1 MVEKTYNEIKTIKE
15 YALVNKVPIMVDD
28 SIDFIISK
36 IHQKRV
42 KKVLEIGTAIG
53 YSAIMM
59 ALSSPNLTIT
69 SIEKDKD
76 RYLEAVK
83 NIKKFNLEDRITLIY
98 NDALEVSL
106 KEKYDLILI
115 DAAKSKNLDF
125 FNKFEKNLEP
135 NGIIITDNLSFHGY
149 VEQEPS
155 QIKNRN
161 IRALVRKI
169 RNYIDFLENNLKYK
183 TTFYEIGDGLSVT
196 EKRMWYNMKLL
207 IIPTSINIK
216 KYENAS
222 AFLFGL
228 KDFSYTTPISITLKD
243 LKKIKQKTNK
253 EIFVKI
259 DKNIFNKDIE
269 SLKKTLLEL
278 DKLNING
285 IFFYDLSVL
294 SLSKKLNLKT
304 PLIWNQNFFVTN
316 YKTCNHYEAQGVYG
330 AVTSSEITLQEILEI
345 RKNTNFK
352 LFVNIF
358 GYQMMA
364 FSKRKLITNYFKYLK
379 KKNYKRN
386 NYIIEKDKKFLI
398 KETKEGT
405 MILSDKILNGLKYKE
420 ELENSK
426 IDYLILDQTMIKDKD
441 FKKVLQAIKDNKD
454 INNIIPNTD
463 TLFLDKKTIYKV
475 KRWKE

>member
-59 ALSSPNLTIT
+59 ALSSPNLTVT

-135 NGIIITDNLSFHGY
+135 NGTIITDNLSFHGY

-216 KYENAS
+216 KY
-222 AFLFGL
+222 
-228 KDFSYTTPISITLKD
+228 
-243 LKKIKQKTNK
+243 
-253 EIFVKI
+253 
-259 DKNIFNKDIE
+259 
-269 SLKKTLLEL
+269 
-278 DKLNING
+278 
-285 IFFYDLSVL
+285 
-294 SLSKKLNLKT
+294 
-304 PLIWNQNFFVTN
+304 
-316 YKTCNHYEAQGVYG
+316 
-330 AVTSSEITLQEILEI
+330 
-345 RKNTNFK
+345 
-352 LFVNIF
+352 
-358 GYQMMA
+358 
-364 FSKRKLITNYFKYLK
+364 
-379 KKNYKRN
+379 
-386 NYIIEKDKKFLI
+386 
-398 KETKEGT
+398 
-405 MILSDKILNGLKYKE
+405 
-420 ELENSK
+420 
-426 IDYLILDQTMIKDKD
+426 
-441 FKKVLQAIKDNKD
+441 
-454 INNIIPNTD
+454 
-463 TLFLDKKTIYKV
+463 
-475 KRWKE
+475 

>member
-59 ALSSPNLTIT
+59 ALSSPNLTVA

-83 NIKKFNLEDRITLIY
+83 NIKKFDLEDRITLIY

-196 EKRMWYNMKLL
+196 EKRM
-207 IIPTSINIK
+207 
-216 KYENAS
+216 
-222 AFLFGL
+222 
-228 KDFSYTTPISITLKD
+228 
-243 LKKIKQKTNK
+243 
-253 EIFVKI
+253 
-259 DKNIFNKDIE
+259 
-269 SLKKTLLEL
+269 
-278 DKLNING
+278 
-285 IFFYDLSVL
+285 
-294 SLSKKLNLKT
+294 
-304 PLIWNQNFFVTN
+304 
-316 YKTCNHYEAQGVYG
+316 
-330 AVTSSEITLQEILEI
+330 
-345 RKNTNFK
+345 
-352 LFVNIF
+352 
-358 GYQMMA
+358 
-364 FSKRKLITNYFKYLK
+364 
-379 KKNYKRN
+379 
-386 NYIIEKDKKFLI
+386 
-398 KETKEGT
+398 
-405 MILSDKILNGLKYKE
+405 
-420 ELENSK
+420 
-426 IDYLILDQTMIKDKD
+426 
-441 FKKVLQAIKDNKD
+441 
-454 INNIIPNTD
+454 
-463 TLFLDKKTIYKV
+463 
-475 KRWKE
+475 

>member
-59 ALSSPNLTIT
+59 ALSSPNLTVT

-83 NIKKFNLEDRITLIY
+83 NIKKLDLEDRITLIY

-149 VEQEPS
+149 VAQDPS

-196 EKRMWYNMKLL
+196 EKRM
-207 IIPTSINIK
+207 
-216 KYENAS
+216 
-222 AFLFGL
+222 
-228 KDFSYTTPISITLKD
+228 
-243 LKKIKQKTNK
+243 
-253 EIFVKI
+253 
-259 DKNIFNKDIE
+259 
-269 SLKKTLLEL
+269 
-278 DKLNING
+278 
-285 IFFYDLSVL
+285 
-294 SLSKKLNLKT
+294 
-304 PLIWNQNFFVTN
+304 
-316 YKTCNHYEAQGVYG
+316 
-330 AVTSSEITLQEILEI
+330 
-345 RKNTNFK
+345 
-352 LFVNIF
+352 
-358 GYQMMA
+358 
-364 FSKRKLITNYFKYLK
+364 
-379 KKNYKRN
+379 
-386 NYIIEKDKKFLI
+386 
-398 KETKEGT
+398 
-405 MILSDKILNGLKYKE
+405 
-420 ELENSK
+420 
-426 IDYLILDQTMIKDKD
+426 
-441 FKKVLQAIKDNKD
+441 
-454 INNIIPNTD
+454 
-463 TLFLDKKTIYKV
+463 
-475 KRWKE
+475 

>member
-59 ALSSPNLTIT
+59 ALSSPNLTVT

-83 NIKKFNLEDRITLIY
+83 NIKKFDLEDRITLIY

-135 NGIIITDNLSFHGY
+135 NGTIITDNLSFHGY

-196 EKRMWYNMKLL
+196 EKRM
-207 IIPTSINIK
+207 
-216 KYENAS
+216 
-222 AFLFGL
+222 
-228 KDFSYTTPISITLKD
+228 
-243 LKKIKQKTNK
+243 
-253 EIFVKI
+253 
-259 DKNIFNKDIE
+259 
-269 SLKKTLLEL
+269 
-278 DKLNING
+278 
-285 IFFYDLSVL
+285 
-294 SLSKKLNLKT
+294 
-304 PLIWNQNFFVTN
+304 
-316 YKTCNHYEAQGVYG
+316 
-330 AVTSSEITLQEILEI
+330 
-345 RKNTNFK
+345 
-352 LFVNIF
+352 
-358 GYQMMA
+358 
-364 FSKRKLITNYFKYLK
+364 
-379 KKNYKRN
+379 
-386 NYIIEKDKKFLI
+386 
-398 KETKEGT
+398 
-405 MILSDKILNGLKYKE
+405 
-420 ELENSK
+420 
-426 IDYLILDQTMIKDKD
+426 
-441 FKKVLQAIKDNKD
+441 
-454 INNIIPNTD
+454 
-463 TLFLDKKTIYKV
+463 
-475 KRWKE
+475 

>member
-42 KKVLEIGTAIG
+42 RKVLEIGTAIG

-135 NGIIITDNLSFHGY
+135 NGTIITDNLSFHGY

-228 KDFSYTTPISITLKD
+228 KDFSYTTPISITLKN

-269 SLKKTLLEL
+269 NLKKTLLEL
-278 DKLNING
+278 EKLNING

-330 AVTSSEITLQEILEI
+330 AVISSEITLQEILEI

-405 MILSDKILNGLKYKE
+405 MILSDKILNGLKYKN
-420 ELENSK
+420 ELEKSK

-441 FKKVLQAIKDNKD
+441 FKKVLQAIKNNKD

>member
-135 NGIIITDNLSFHGY
+135 NGTIITDNLSFHGY

-196 EKRMWYNMKLL
+196 EKRM
-207 IIPTSINIK
+207 
-216 KYENAS
+216 
-222 AFLFGL
+222 
-228 KDFSYTTPISITLKD
+228 
-243 LKKIKQKTNK
+243 
-253 EIFVKI
+253 
-259 DKNIFNKDIE
+259 
-269 SLKKTLLEL
+269 
-278 DKLNING
+278 
-285 IFFYDLSVL
+285 
-294 SLSKKLNLKT
+294 
-304 PLIWNQNFFVTN
+304 
-316 YKTCNHYEAQGVYG
+316 
-330 AVTSSEITLQEILEI
+330 
-345 RKNTNFK
+345 
-352 LFVNIF
+352 
-358 GYQMMA
+358 
-364 FSKRKLITNYFKYLK
+364 
-379 KKNYKRN
+379 
-386 NYIIEKDKKFLI
+386 
-398 KETKEGT
+398 
-405 MILSDKILNGLKYKE
+405 
-420 ELENSK
+420 
-426 IDYLILDQTMIKDKD
+426 
-441 FKKVLQAIKDNKD
+441 
-454 INNIIPNTD
+454 
-463 TLFLDKKTIYKV
+463 
-475 KRWKE
+475 

>member
-42 KKVLEIGTAIG
+42 RKVLEIGTAIG

-83 NIKKFNLEDRITLIY
+83 NIKKFNLEDRTTLIY

-135 NGIIITDNLSFHGY
+135 NGTIITDNLSFHGY

-196 EKRMWYNMKLL
+196 EKRM
-207 IIPTSINIK
+207 
-216 KYENAS
+216 
-222 AFLFGL
+222 
-228 KDFSYTTPISITLKD
+228 
-243 LKKIKQKTNK
+243 
-253 EIFVKI
+253 
-259 DKNIFNKDIE
+259 
-269 SLKKTLLEL
+269 
-278 DKLNING
+278 
-285 IFFYDLSVL
+285 
-294 SLSKKLNLKT
+294 
-304 PLIWNQNFFVTN
+304 
-316 YKTCNHYEAQGVYG
+316 
-330 AVTSSEITLQEILEI
+330 
-345 RKNTNFK
+345 
-352 LFVNIF
+352 
-358 GYQMMA
+358 
-364 FSKRKLITNYFKYLK
+364 
-379 KKNYKRN
+379 
-386 NYIIEKDKKFLI
+386 
-398 KETKEGT
+398 
-405 MILSDKILNGLKYKE
+405 
-420 ELENSK
+420 
-426 IDYLILDQTMIKDKD
+426 
-441 FKKVLQAIKDNKD
+441 
-454 INNIIPNTD
+454 
-463 TLFLDKKTIYKV
+463 
-475 KRWKE
+475 

>member
-59 ALSSPNLTIT
+59 ALSSPNLTVT

-83 NIKKFNLEDRITLIY
+83 NIKKFDLEDRITLIY
-98 NDALEVSL
+98 NDAIEVSL

-196 EKRMWYNMKLL
+196 EKRM
-207 IIPTSINIK
+207 
-216 KYENAS
+216 
-222 AFLFGL
+222 
-228 KDFSYTTPISITLKD
+228 
-243 LKKIKQKTNK
+243 
-253 EIFVKI
+253 
-259 DKNIFNKDIE
+259 
-269 SLKKTLLEL
+269 
-278 DKLNING
+278 
-285 IFFYDLSVL
+285 
-294 SLSKKLNLKT
+294 
-304 PLIWNQNFFVTN
+304 
-316 YKTCNHYEAQGVYG
+316 
-330 AVTSSEITLQEILEI
+330 
-345 RKNTNFK
+345 
-352 LFVNIF
+352 
-358 GYQMMA
+358 
-364 FSKRKLITNYFKYLK
+364 
-379 KKNYKRN
+379 
-386 NYIIEKDKKFLI
+386 
-398 KETKEGT
+398 
-405 MILSDKILNGLKYKE
+405 
-420 ELENSK
+420 
-426 IDYLILDQTMIKDKD
+426 
-441 FKKVLQAIKDNKD
+441 
-454 INNIIPNTD
+454 
-463 TLFLDKKTIYKV
+463 
-475 KRWKE
+475 

>member
-1 MVEKTYNEIKTIKE
+1 MVEKTYNEIKIIKE

-59 ALSSPNLTIT
+59 ALSSPNLTVT

-196 EKRMWYNMKLL
+196 EKRM
-207 IIPTSINIK
+207 
-216 KYENAS
+216 
-222 AFLFGL
+222 
-228 KDFSYTTPISITLKD
+228 
-243 LKKIKQKTNK
+243 
-253 EIFVKI
+253 
-259 DKNIFNKDIE
+259 
-269 SLKKTLLEL
+269 
-278 DKLNING
+278 
-285 IFFYDLSVL
+285 
-294 SLSKKLNLKT
+294 
-304 PLIWNQNFFVTN
+304 
-316 YKTCNHYEAQGVYG
+316 
-330 AVTSSEITLQEILEI
+330 
-345 RKNTNFK
+345 
-352 LFVNIF
+352 
-358 GYQMMA
+358 
-364 FSKRKLITNYFKYLK
+364 
-379 KKNYKRN
+379 
-386 NYIIEKDKKFLI
+386 
-398 KETKEGT
+398 
-405 MILSDKILNGLKYKE
+405 
-420 ELENSK
+420 
-426 IDYLILDQTMIKDKD
+426 
-441 FKKVLQAIKDNKD
+441 
-454 INNIIPNTD
+454 
-463 TLFLDKKTIYKV
+463 
-475 KRWKE
+475 

>member
-59 ALSSPNLTIT
+59 ALSSPNLTVT

-83 NIKKFNLEDRITLIY
+83 NIKKFELEDRITLIY
-98 NDALEVSL
+98 NDALDVLL

-155 QIKNRN
+155 QIQNRN

-169 RNYIDFLENNLKYK
+169 RNYIDFLENNIKYK

-196 EKRMWYNMKLL
+196 EKRM
-207 IIPTSINIK
+207 
-216 KYENAS
+216 
-222 AFLFGL
+222 
-228 KDFSYTTPISITLKD
+228 
-243 LKKIKQKTNK
+243 
-253 EIFVKI
+253 
-259 DKNIFNKDIE
+259 
-269 SLKKTLLEL
+269 
-278 DKLNING
+278 
-285 IFFYDLSVL
+285 
-294 SLSKKLNLKT
+294 
-304 PLIWNQNFFVTN
+304 
-316 YKTCNHYEAQGVYG
+316 
-330 AVTSSEITLQEILEI
+330 
-345 RKNTNFK
+345 
-352 LFVNIF
+352 
-358 GYQMMA
+358 
-364 FSKRKLITNYFKYLK
+364 
-379 KKNYKRN
+379 
-386 NYIIEKDKKFLI
+386 
-398 KETKEGT
+398 
-405 MILSDKILNGLKYKE
+405 
-420 ELENSK
+420 
-426 IDYLILDQTMIKDKD
+426 
-441 FKKVLQAIKDNKD
+441 
-454 INNIIPNTD
+454 
-463 TLFLDKKTIYKV
+463 
-475 KRWKE
+475 

>member
-59 ALSSPNLTIT
+59 ALSSPNLIVT

-83 NIKKFNLEDRITLIY
+83 NIKKFELEDRITLIY
-98 NDALEVSL
+98 NDALDVLL

-155 QIKNRN
+155 QIQNRN

-169 RNYIDFLENNLKYK
+169 RNYIDFLENNIKYK

-196 EKRMWYNMKLL
+196 EKRM
-207 IIPTSINIK
+207 
-216 KYENAS
+216 
-222 AFLFGL
+222 
-228 KDFSYTTPISITLKD
+228 
-243 LKKIKQKTNK
+243 
-253 EIFVKI
+253 
-259 DKNIFNKDIE
+259 
-269 SLKKTLLEL
+269 
-278 DKLNING
+278 
-285 IFFYDLSVL
+285 
-294 SLSKKLNLKT
+294 
-304 PLIWNQNFFVTN
+304 
-316 YKTCNHYEAQGVYG
+316 
-330 AVTSSEITLQEILEI
+330 
-345 RKNTNFK
+345 
-352 LFVNIF
+352 
-358 GYQMMA
+358 
-364 FSKRKLITNYFKYLK
+364 
-379 KKNYKRN
+379 
-386 NYIIEKDKKFLI
+386 
-398 KETKEGT
+398 
-405 MILSDKILNGLKYKE
+405 
-420 ELENSK
+420 
-426 IDYLILDQTMIKDKD
+426 
-441 FKKVLQAIKDNKD
+441 
-454 INNIIPNTD
+454 
-463 TLFLDKKTIYKV
+463 
-475 KRWKE
+475 

>member
-59 ALSSPNLTIT
+59 ALSSPNLTVT

-196 EKRMWYNMKLL
+196 EKRM
-207 IIPTSINIK
+207 
-216 KYENAS
+216 
-222 AFLFGL
+222 
-228 KDFSYTTPISITLKD
+228 
-243 LKKIKQKTNK
+243 
-253 EIFVKI
+253 
-259 DKNIFNKDIE
+259 
-269 SLKKTLLEL
+269 
-278 DKLNING
+278 
-285 IFFYDLSVL
+285 
-294 SLSKKLNLKT
+294 
-304 PLIWNQNFFVTN
+304 
-316 YKTCNHYEAQGVYG
+316 
-330 AVTSSEITLQEILEI
+330 
-345 RKNTNFK
+345 
-352 LFVNIF
+352 
-358 GYQMMA
+358 
-364 FSKRKLITNYFKYLK
+364 
-379 KKNYKRN
+379 
-386 NYIIEKDKKFLI
+386 
-398 KETKEGT
+398 
-405 MILSDKILNGLKYKE
+405 
-420 ELENSK
+420 
-426 IDYLILDQTMIKDKD
+426 
-441 FKKVLQAIKDNKD
+441 
-454 INNIIPNTD
+454 
-463 TLFLDKKTIYKV
+463 
-475 KRWKE
+475 

>member
-59 ALSSPNLTIT
+59 ALSSPNITVT

-83 NIKKFNLEDRITLIY
+83 NIKKFDLEDRITLIY

-196 EKRMWYNMKLL
+196 EKRM
-207 IIPTSINIK
+207 
-216 KYENAS
+216 
-222 AFLFGL
+222 
-228 KDFSYTTPISITLKD
+228 
-243 LKKIKQKTNK
+243 
-253 EIFVKI
+253 
-259 DKNIFNKDIE
+259 
-269 SLKKTLLEL
+269 
-278 DKLNING
+278 
-285 IFFYDLSVL
+285 
-294 SLSKKLNLKT
+294 
-304 PLIWNQNFFVTN
+304 
-316 YKTCNHYEAQGVYG
+316 
-330 AVTSSEITLQEILEI
+330 
-345 RKNTNFK
+345 
-352 LFVNIF
+352 
-358 GYQMMA
+358 
-364 FSKRKLITNYFKYLK
+364 
-379 KKNYKRN
+379 
-386 NYIIEKDKKFLI
+386 
-398 KETKEGT
+398 
-405 MILSDKILNGLKYKE
+405 
-420 ELENSK
+420 
-426 IDYLILDQTMIKDKD
+426 
-441 FKKVLQAIKDNKD
+441 
-454 INNIIPNTD
+454 
-463 TLFLDKKTIYKV
+463 
-475 KRWKE
+475 

>member
-59 ALSSPNLTIT
+59 ALSSPNLTVA

-83 NIKKFNLEDRITLIY
+83 NIKKFDLEDRITLIY

-161 IRALVRKI
+161 LRALVRKI

-196 EKRMWYNMKLL
+196 EKRM
-207 IIPTSINIK
+207 
-216 KYENAS
+216 
-222 AFLFGL
+222 
-228 KDFSYTTPISITLKD
+228 
-243 LKKIKQKTNK
+243 
-253 EIFVKI
+253 
-259 DKNIFNKDIE
+259 
-269 SLKKTLLEL
+269 
-278 DKLNING
+278 
-285 IFFYDLSVL
+285 
-294 SLSKKLNLKT
+294 
-304 PLIWNQNFFVTN
+304 
-316 YKTCNHYEAQGVYG
+316 
-330 AVTSSEITLQEILEI
+330 
-345 RKNTNFK
+345 
-352 LFVNIF
+352 
-358 GYQMMA
+358 
-364 FSKRKLITNYFKYLK
+364 
-379 KKNYKRN
+379 
-386 NYIIEKDKKFLI
+386 
-398 KETKEGT
+398 
-405 MILSDKILNGLKYKE
+405 
-420 ELENSK
+420 
-426 IDYLILDQTMIKDKD
+426 
-441 FKKVLQAIKDNKD
+441 
-454 INNIIPNTD
+454 
-463 TLFLDKKTIYKV
+463 
-475 KRWKE
+475 

>member
-59 ALSSPNLTIT
+59 ALSSPNLTVT

-83 NIKKFNLEDRITLIY
+83 NIKKFELEAKITLIY
-98 NDALEVSL
+98 NDALDVLL

-155 QIKNRN
+155 QIQNRN

-169 RNYIDFLENNLKYK
+169 RNYIDFLENNIKYK

-196 EKRMWYNMKLL
+196 EKRM
-207 IIPTSINIK
+207 
-216 KYENAS
+216 
-222 AFLFGL
+222 
-228 KDFSYTTPISITLKD
+228 
-243 LKKIKQKTNK
+243 
-253 EIFVKI
+253 
-259 DKNIFNKDIE
+259 
-269 SLKKTLLEL
+269 
-278 DKLNING
+278 
-285 IFFYDLSVL
+285 
-294 SLSKKLNLKT
+294 
-304 PLIWNQNFFVTN
+304 
-316 YKTCNHYEAQGVYG
+316 
-330 AVTSSEITLQEILEI
+330 
-345 RKNTNFK
+345 
-352 LFVNIF
+352 
-358 GYQMMA
+358 
-364 FSKRKLITNYFKYLK
+364 
-379 KKNYKRN
+379 
-386 NYIIEKDKKFLI
+386 
-398 KETKEGT
+398 
-405 MILSDKILNGLKYKE
+405 
-420 ELENSK
+420 
-426 IDYLILDQTMIKDKD
+426 
-441 FKKVLQAIKDNKD
+441 
-454 INNIIPNTD
+454 
-463 TLFLDKKTIYKV
+463 
-475 KRWKE
+475 

>member
-42 KKVLEIGTAIG
+42 RKVLEIGTAIG

-196 EKRMWYNMKLL
+196 EKRM
-207 IIPTSINIK
+207 
-216 KYENAS
+216 
-222 AFLFGL
+222 
-228 KDFSYTTPISITLKD
+228 
-243 LKKIKQKTNK
+243 
-253 EIFVKI
+253 
-259 DKNIFNKDIE
+259 
-269 SLKKTLLEL
+269 
-278 DKLNING
+278 
-285 IFFYDLSVL
+285 
-294 SLSKKLNLKT
+294 
-304 PLIWNQNFFVTN
+304 
-316 YKTCNHYEAQGVYG
+316 
-330 AVTSSEITLQEILEI
+330 
-345 RKNTNFK
+345 
-352 LFVNIF
+352 
-358 GYQMMA
+358 
-364 FSKRKLITNYFKYLK
+364 
-379 KKNYKRN
+379 
-386 NYIIEKDKKFLI
+386 
-398 KETKEGT
+398 
-405 MILSDKILNGLKYKE
+405 
-420 ELENSK
+420 
-426 IDYLILDQTMIKDKD
+426 
-441 FKKVLQAIKDNKD
+441 
-454 INNIIPNTD
+454 
-463 TLFLDKKTIYKV
+463 
-475 KRWKE
+475 

>member
-42 KKVLEIGTAIG
+42 RKVLEIGTAIG

-183 TTFYEIGDGLSVT
+183 TTFYEIGRWTISYRKKDVIQYET
-196 EKRMWYNMKLL
+196 
-207 IIPTSINIK
+207 INH
-216 KYENAS
+216 
-222 AFLFGL
+222 
-228 KDFSYTTPISITLKD
+228 
-243 LKKIKQKTNK
+243 TN
-253 EIFVKI
+253 
-259 DKNIFNKDIE
+259 
-269 SLKKTLLEL
+269 
-278 DKLNING
+278 
-285 IFFYDLSVL
+285 
-294 SLSKKLNLKT
+294 
-304 PLIWNQNFFVTN
+304 
-316 YKTCNHYEAQGVYG
+316 
-330 AVTSSEITLQEILEI
+330 
-345 RKNTNFK
+345 
-352 LFVNIF
+352 
-358 GYQMMA
+358 
-364 FSKRKLITNYFKYLK
+364 
-379 KKNYKRN
+379 
-386 NYIIEKDKKFLI
+386 
-398 KETKEGT
+398 
-405 MILSDKILNGLKYKE
+405 
-420 ELENSK
+420 
-426 IDYLILDQTMIKDKD
+426 
-441 FKKVLQAIKDNKD
+441 
-454 INNIIPNTD
+454 
-463 TLFLDKKTIYKV
+463 IYKY
-475 KRWKE
+475 

>member
-83 NIKKFNLEDRITLIY
+83 NIKKFDLEDRITLIY

-196 EKRMWYNMKLL
+196 EKRM
-207 IIPTSINIK
+207 
-216 KYENAS
+216 
-222 AFLFGL
+222 
-228 KDFSYTTPISITLKD
+228 
-243 LKKIKQKTNK
+243 
-253 EIFVKI
+253 
-259 DKNIFNKDIE
+259 
-269 SLKKTLLEL
+269 
-278 DKLNING
+278 
-285 IFFYDLSVL
+285 
-294 SLSKKLNLKT
+294 
-304 PLIWNQNFFVTN
+304 
-316 YKTCNHYEAQGVYG
+316 
-330 AVTSSEITLQEILEI
+330 
-345 RKNTNFK
+345 
-352 LFVNIF
+352 
-358 GYQMMA
+358 
-364 FSKRKLITNYFKYLK
+364 
-379 KKNYKRN
+379 
-386 NYIIEKDKKFLI
+386 
-398 KETKEGT
+398 
-405 MILSDKILNGLKYKE
+405 
-420 ELENSK
+420 
-426 IDYLILDQTMIKDKD
+426 
-441 FKKVLQAIKDNKD
+441 
-454 INNIIPNTD
+454 
-463 TLFLDKKTIYKV
+463 
-475 KRWKE
+475 

>member
-59 ALSSPNLTIT
+59 ALSSPNLIVT

-83 NIKKFNLEDRITLIY
+83 NIKKFDLEDRITLIY
-98 NDALEVSL
+98 NDALEVTL

-155 QIKNRN
+155 QIQNRN

-196 EKRMWYNMKLL
+196 EKRM
-207 IIPTSINIK
+207 
-216 KYENAS
+216 
-222 AFLFGL
+222 
-228 KDFSYTTPISITLKD
+228 
-243 LKKIKQKTNK
+243 
-253 EIFVKI
+253 
-259 DKNIFNKDIE
+259 
-269 SLKKTLLEL
+269 
-278 DKLNING
+278 
-285 IFFYDLSVL
+285 
-294 SLSKKLNLKT
+294 
-304 PLIWNQNFFVTN
+304 
-316 YKTCNHYEAQGVYG
+316 
-330 AVTSSEITLQEILEI
+330 
-345 RKNTNFK
+345 
-352 LFVNIF
+352 
-358 GYQMMA
+358 
-364 FSKRKLITNYFKYLK
+364 
-379 KKNYKRN
+379 
-386 NYIIEKDKKFLI
+386 
-398 KETKEGT
+398 
-405 MILSDKILNGLKYKE
+405 
-420 ELENSK
+420 
-426 IDYLILDQTMIKDKD
+426 
-441 FKKVLQAIKDNKD
+441 
-454 INNIIPNTD
+454 
-463 TLFLDKKTIYKV
+463 
-475 KRWKE
+475 

>member
-42 KKVLEIGTAIG
+42 RKVLEIGTAIG

-83 NIKKFNLEDRITLIY
+83 NIKKFDLEDRITLIY

-196 EKRMWYNMKLL
+196 EKRM
-207 IIPTSINIK
+207 
-216 KYENAS
+216 
-222 AFLFGL
+222 
-228 KDFSYTTPISITLKD
+228 
-243 LKKIKQKTNK
+243 
-253 EIFVKI
+253 
-259 DKNIFNKDIE
+259 
-269 SLKKTLLEL
+269 
-278 DKLNING
+278 
-285 IFFYDLSVL
+285 
-294 SLSKKLNLKT
+294 
-304 PLIWNQNFFVTN
+304 
-316 YKTCNHYEAQGVYG
+316 
-330 AVTSSEITLQEILEI
+330 
-345 RKNTNFK
+345 
-352 LFVNIF
+352 
-358 GYQMMA
+358 
-364 FSKRKLITNYFKYLK
+364 
-379 KKNYKRN
+379 
-386 NYIIEKDKKFLI
+386 
-398 KETKEGT
+398 
-405 MILSDKILNGLKYKE
+405 
-420 ELENSK
+420 
-426 IDYLILDQTMIKDKD
+426 
-441 FKKVLQAIKDNKD
+441 
-454 INNIIPNTD
+454 
-463 TLFLDKKTIYKV
+463 
-475 KRWKE
+475 

>member
-42 KKVLEIGTAIG
+42 RKVLEIGTAIG

-135 NGIIITDNLSFHGY
+135 NGTIITDNLSFHGY

-196 EKRMWYNMKLL
+196 EKRM
-207 IIPTSINIK
+207 
-216 KYENAS
+216 
-222 AFLFGL
+222 
-228 KDFSYTTPISITLKD
+228 
-243 LKKIKQKTNK
+243 
-253 EIFVKI
+253 
-259 DKNIFNKDIE
+259 
-269 SLKKTLLEL
+269 
-278 DKLNING
+278 
-285 IFFYDLSVL
+285 
-294 SLSKKLNLKT
+294 
-304 PLIWNQNFFVTN
+304 
-316 YKTCNHYEAQGVYG
+316 
-330 AVTSSEITLQEILEI
+330 
-345 RKNTNFK
+345 
-352 LFVNIF
+352 
-358 GYQMMA
+358 
-364 FSKRKLITNYFKYLK
+364 
-379 KKNYKRN
+379 
-386 NYIIEKDKKFLI
+386 
-398 KETKEGT
+398 
-405 MILSDKILNGLKYKE
+405 
-420 ELENSK
+420 
-426 IDYLILDQTMIKDKD
+426 
-441 FKKVLQAIKDNKD
+441 
-454 INNIIPNTD
+454 
-463 TLFLDKKTIYKV
+463 
-475 KRWKE
+475 

>member
-59 ALSSPNLTIT
+59 ALSSPNLTVT

-135 NGIIITDNLSFHGY
+135 NGTIITDNLSFHGY

-196 EKRMWYNMKLL
+196 EKRM
-207 IIPTSINIK
+207 
-216 KYENAS
+216 
-222 AFLFGL
+222 
-228 KDFSYTTPISITLKD
+228 
-243 LKKIKQKTNK
+243 
-253 EIFVKI
+253 
-259 DKNIFNKDIE
+259 
-269 SLKKTLLEL
+269 
-278 DKLNING
+278 
-285 IFFYDLSVL
+285 
-294 SLSKKLNLKT
+294 
-304 PLIWNQNFFVTN
+304 
-316 YKTCNHYEAQGVYG
+316 
-330 AVTSSEITLQEILEI
+330 
-345 RKNTNFK
+345 
-352 LFVNIF
+352 
-358 GYQMMA
+358 
-364 FSKRKLITNYFKYLK
+364 
-379 KKNYKRN
+379 
-386 NYIIEKDKKFLI
+386 
-398 KETKEGT
+398 
-405 MILSDKILNGLKYKE
+405 
-420 ELENSK
+420 
-426 IDYLILDQTMIKDKD
+426 
-441 FKKVLQAIKDNKD
+441 
-454 INNIIPNTD
+454 
-463 TLFLDKKTIYKV
+463 
-475 KRWKE
+475 